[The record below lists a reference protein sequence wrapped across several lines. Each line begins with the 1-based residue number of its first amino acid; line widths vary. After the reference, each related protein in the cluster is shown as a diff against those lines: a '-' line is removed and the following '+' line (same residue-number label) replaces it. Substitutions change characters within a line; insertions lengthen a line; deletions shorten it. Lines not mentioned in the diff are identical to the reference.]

1 MQYTI
6 AGLGNPDEKYKNTR
20 HNTGRILLEY
30 FRLEN
35 GLPEWEEN
43 KKNKSLITE
52 SKIGKNKVILVEP
65 DNFMNNSGKSIS
77 SLITNKEKAKYLV
90 VIYDDLD
97 LPLGK
102 FKLSFNKGSGGH
114 KGIESIARAIKTKEF
129 IRIRIGISPTTPTG
143 KLKKPKGDEKV
154 NKFILDN
161 FTTDEMKKIKNLS
174 KNINVILGRIIS
186 DGYEKTVSSQ

>member
-6 AGLGNPDEKYKNTR
+6 AGLGNPDEEHKNTR

-30 FRLEN
+30 FRVEN
-35 GLPEWEEN
+35 NFPEWEEN

-52 SKIGKNKVILVEP
+52 SKIGKNKVVLVEP

-77 SLITNKEKAKYLV
+77 SLITSKEKAKHLV

-143 KLKKPKGDEKV
+143 KLKKPKGEEKV
-154 NKFILDN
+154 NKFILGD
-161 FTTDEMKKIKNLS
+161 FTPDEMKKIKNLS
-174 KNINVILGRIIS
+174 KNINVILGKIIS
-186 DGYEKTVSSQ
+186 DGYEKAVSSQ